1 MTRKSALGSDPLDVL
16 IPKQP
21 ATAPKS
27 SAKKPIE
34 RKPPPERDRITVQIL
49 ASTVER
55 LKDCAYWER
64 LTVAEI
70 VEQGAL
76 AYVDKLE
83 AKRGENYPTR
93 AAPLKAGRPLKR

>member
-1 MTRKSALGSDPLDVL
+1 MTRKSALGSNPLDAI

-27 SAKKPIE
+27 SAKKPVE
-34 RKPPPERDRITVQIL
+34 KKQPPERDRITVQIL

-76 AYVDKLE
+76 ALIEKME
-83 AKRGENYPTR
+83 AKRGEKYPTR